1 MRAFIKKKRLW
12 IGAVAIVI
20 ALIAA
25 FSAFA
30 GRSDKDTLS
39 GAANAAASPFKRAA
53 GAVVGVFE
61 DIYSR
66 MYEYD
71 KLKAENDEL
80 RAKIAKYESDYRD
93 YMDLSQENSDL
104 KALLGF
110 SESHVD
116 FTYEPA
122 TVSSW
127 SASNWS
133 SAFVINK
140 GSSDGVELGD
150 TVIDKNGYF
159 VGRVTSLADTNA
171 TVTTAT
177 DTKSSLSAGLYSS
190 TETAMAQGDFALMG
204 EEKLKLMY
212 LPQDANAARGDAVI
226 TSGSANIPEGIIIG
240 YIEDICLSVSG
251 LDDYAIINTAA
262 SLSGLKSVYVITEY
276 EVID

>member
-1 MRAFIKKKRLW
+1 MRAFIKKKGLW
-12 IGAVAIVI
+12 IGAVAIFI

-30 GRSDKDTLS
+30 GFSDRDTLS
-39 GAANAAASPFKRAA
+39 GAANSAASPFKRAA

-71 KLKAENDEL
+71 KLKEENDEL
-80 RAKIAKYESDYRD
+80 RMRLSKYESEYRD
-93 YMDLSQENSDL
+93 YVELIQENSEL

-122 TVSSW
+122 AVTSW

-140 GSSDGVELGD
+140 GASDGVELGD
-150 TVIDKNGYF
+150 TVIDKNCYF
-159 VGRVTSLADTNA
+159 VGRVTSLAGTSA
-171 TVTTAT
+171 TVTTAA

-212 LPQDANAARGDAVI
+212 LPQDANAARGDTVI

-240 YIEDICLSVSG
+240 YIEDVCFSVSG
-251 LDDYAIINTAA
+251 LDDYAIIKTAA
-262 SLSGLKSVYVITEY
+262 SLNGLKSIYVITEY
-276 EVID
+276 EVVD